1 MGDGA
6 ERAYPSNQFGRL
18 MDQISKGVAG
28 FFRQSSML
36 QARENLGSQSVQED
50 SLRWLKPFGVREED
64 VKVVLAYGESGRP
77 GVVREK
83 FRELERMIERDQ
95 VGLVV
100 LARHDR
106 LGRSEA
112 DATRVFNVM
121 AERGTLMMVDGRIYD
136 PADEGDAFILKIYAQ
151 FAEYENRARVR
162 WMMMSR
168 FAKAQRLSERI
179 KLPSGLIWASPED
192 PEYVGRL
199 HAAGLIHWLDDL
211 DRHRAVS
218 HRNGQRYYILPY
230 PDADVSRS
238 VELRLRWILEMRSL
252 SGVLYRIRDDPE
264 WPRPG
269 KVPMLP
275 THFRFDPH
283 VTPVWKLVRRAYLH
297 QWFLLPA
304 LYGTYA
310 FSAPALAPAYARLRR
325 KSA

>member
-1 MGDGA
+1 MRDGA
-6 ERAYPSNQFGRL
+6 ERSYPSNQFGRL

-36 QARENLGSQSVQED
+36 QARENTGSQAVQED
-50 SLRWLKPFGVREED
+50 SLRWLTPFGVREED

-106 LGRSEA
+106 LGRSEE
-112 DATRVFNVM
+112 DAIRVFNLM

-151 FAEYENRARVR
+151 FAEFENRARVR

-179 KLPSGLIWASPED
+179 KLPSGLVWASPED

-199 HAAGLIHWLDDL
+199 HAAGLTHWLDDL

-218 HRNGQRYYILPY
+218 HRNGKPYYILPY

-238 VELRLRWILEMRSL
+238 VELRLRWLLETRSL
-252 SGVLYRIRDDPE
+252 SGVLYRIHHDPA

-269 KVPMLP
+269 RVPVF
-275 THFRFDPH
+275 THSFRFDPH
-283 VTPVWKLVRRAYLH
+283 VKPVWRSADRKYLH
-297 QWFLLPA
+297 NWFLVPA
-304 LYGTYA
+304 LYGTYT
-310 FSAPALAPAYARLRR
+310 FSAPALAPAYTRLRR
-325 KSA
+325 RSA